1 MYTQKGF
8 QAHGKRTTANGA
20 MEGESP
26 GKMYGKSPAKLID
39 DENSLKETNSAN
51 LVTNQ
56 SSFAA
61 TKSTDALA
69 PNATFARAATAT
81 QPTNAAVSFGQ
92 ARVANTNASGGTTPQ
107 VRMSSGSTS
116 SEMSGDQKSAQA
128 VKTNA
133 FTKSKNL
140 KSALMNKGADKGGG
154 DAVASS
160 NQIKTNNTTS
170 QFKPTKNKFTSTN
183 NAAYT
188 SGVNLRS

>member
-56 SSFAA
+56 NSFAA

-81 QPTNAAVSFGQ
+81 QPTNATVSFGQ
-92 ARVANTNASGGTTPQ
+92 ARAANPNASGGTTPQ

-140 KSALMNKGADKGGG
+140 KSALMNKGADEGGG
-154 DAVASS
+154 DAVAST
-160 NQIKTNNTTS
+160 NLMTNNTKS
-170 QFKPTKNKFTSTN
+170 PSKPKHHKFTTTN

>member
-61 TKSTDALA
+61 TKQQLH
-69 PNATFARAATAT
+69 NQLMLQFLLVKQEWLT
-81 QPTNAAVSFGQ
+81 QTLV
-92 ARVANTNASGGTTPQ
+92 
-107 VRMSSGSTS
+107 
-116 SEMSGDQKSAQA
+116 EE
-128 VKTNA
+128 
-133 FTKSKNL
+133 
-140 KSALMNKGADKGGG
+140 
-154 DAVASS
+154 
-160 NQIKTNNTTS
+160 
-170 QFKPTKNKFTSTN
+170 
-183 NAAYT
+183 
-188 SGVNLRS
+188 LRPRLG